1 MRKLILMMS
10 LSVIALTSQAQV
22 KGAEISIDKEVH
34 DYGNIKQG
42 DPAESYFT
50 ITNTGTEPLIISDA
64 KGSCQCT
71 VPEWPKEP
79 IQPGQS
85 QKMKV
90 KYNSS
95 RVGPINKTVTITSN
109 SENTPVMVVRIK
121 GTVESKEDVGTP
133 IKTEKGPA
141 EK

>member
-1 MRKLILMMS
+1 MRKLILMMG
-10 LSVIALTSQAQV
+10 LSILGLTTQAQI

-34 DYGNIKQG
+34 DYGIIKQG

-79 IQPGQS
+79 IAPGETK
-85 QKMKV
+85 KMKV

-121 GTVESKEDVGTP
+121 GTVEAKEDGGTP
-133 IKTEKGPA
+133 IKTENGPT